1 MAPGVDI
8 EISKGQKDELQL
20 TGNSLEAVS
29 QSAAD
34 LQQIC
39 KVRNK
44 DIRKVSDPDT
54 LGTMCLPNR
63 SGAVVLGRPLR
74 VGTGAYRRLTYS

>member
-8 EISKGQKDELQL
+8 EISKGQKDELQI

-44 DIRKVSDPDT
+44 DIRKVSNP
-54 LGTMCLPNR
+54 LALWTMFLSNLL
-63 SGAVVLGRPLR
+63 VLIVLGRPLR
-74 VGTGAYRRLTYS
+74 VGTGAY